1 MTTSQRIGFFFLALA
16 LCTVVIIPSTASALT
31 ITAGG
36 NMEDRAL
43 MADQIT
49 TDICASVYICFSPR
63 YISERGK
70 AGLVTPGA
78 FDIQNLQA
86 YYANTAQKTNYAQYT
101 ETSVWADSPDSDQT
115 QITSAFTAQS
125 VYSQIADEAYH
136 SPLGMGGDSA
146 PSAAEAMAVESAN
159 TVNQMSTTDFYSEAE
174 TSDLGNLTAHGR
186 VYIGGALTY
195 ANQAVNWNRT
205 DTTTHY

>member
-1 MTTSQRIGFFFLALA
+1 MITTQRIGLFFLVLI
-16 LCTVVIIPSTASALT
+16 LCTVGIIPSTASAIT

-49 TDICASVYICFSPR
+49 SDICASIYFCFSQR

-70 AGLVTPGA
+70 AGLVTAGA
-78 FDIQNLQA
+78 FDITNLQSV
-86 YYANTAQKTNYAQYT
+86 YANTAQAAYYAQYT
-101 ETSVWADSPDSDQT
+101 ETSVWADSPNSDQT
-115 QITSAFTAQS
+115 QITKAFTAQS
-125 VYSQIADEAYH
+125 VYSNIADEAYH